1 MNRFFADS
9 ILANCIGVFSSAG
22 PLQTLRCNCNSCTL
36 VYCCGIN

>member
-9 ILANCIGVFSSAG
+9 ILAHFIGVFSSAG
-22 PLQTLRCNCNSCTL
+22 PLLCNWNSRTL